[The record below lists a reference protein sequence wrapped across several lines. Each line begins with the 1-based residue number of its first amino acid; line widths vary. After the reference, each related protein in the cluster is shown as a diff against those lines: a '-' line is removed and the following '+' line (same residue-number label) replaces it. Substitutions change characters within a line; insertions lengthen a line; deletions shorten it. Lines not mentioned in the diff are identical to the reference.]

1 MHFFLCSIA
10 WQTLRPQDMQVFKYH
25 LRKLHLNR
33 SPPKSKQIP
42 GNVETDYLD
51 GAKISHQ
58 NFYKLQEHNYT
69 QIQVDIAICLFPRE
83 LTDSLWGQG

>member
-1 MHFFLCSIA
+1 MA
-10 WQTLRPQDMQVFKYH
+10 WQTLTPQDMQEFEYH

-33 SPPKSKQIP
+33 SPHKSQQIP
-42 GNVETDYLD
+42 GNVETHYLD

-58 NFYKLQEHNYT
+58 NSYKLQKHNYT
-69 QIQVDIAICLFPRE
+69 QIYIDTATCLFSRE